1 MKRSEKI
8 KIGGKILLEVLRE
21 ALECAKALDREI
33 GMLDYVCEPISRCI
47 EQVQDEI
54 QQQIFLWE
62 LIEAG
67 EATPSPASGAYGPG
81 LIDPRYTGD

>member
-1 MKRSEKI
+1 MRRSEKI
-8 KIGGKILLEVLRE
+8 KIGGKILLEVLKE

-54 QQQIFLWE
+54 QKQIFLWE

-67 EATPSPASGAYGPG
+67 GKSH
-81 LIDPRYTGD
+81 GD